1 MDNAHGTTRA
11 RPRSTSRRSATPN
24 VQKRSNQDGSTSW
37 VALVRVRPFHA
48 RSRSFPDR
56 ATAIRWADDEK
67 RKLIA
72 EREAAA
78 DARADLTSLTV
89 AQLAKAYL
97 EDPETIALLSYKDSC
112 ARLAWWVNEL
122 GEKRIRE
129 LGVVTLREARD
140 RLARTGI
147 TPATTNRYL
156 AALRSAWNWGRAAGY
171 LSANQVWPPRLL
183 LTEAKGRTRHLS
195 DEELANL
202 LSVAKAHGAT
212 LHAAII
218 VSIACGLRKG
228 ELLRLRWNHVDFD
241 SSSLRILSEAQ
252 ENRQRDSKN
261 GEARGVHLPAS
272 AAAALRTLKRSTI
285 IAPAV
290 FITEDGQPANQDWIE
305 RHWRK
310 IRTAAGLAGFRWHD
324 LRHSCASFLAASG
337 ASLLEIG
344 SVLGHKSAATTKRYA
359 HLVDA
364 RAVTGHAALDAMLTG
379 K

>member
-1 MDNAHGTTRA
+1 
-11 RPRSTSRRSATPN
+11 
-24 VQKRSNQDGSTSW
+24 V
-37 VALVRVRPFHA
+37 
-48 RSRSFPDR
+48 
-56 ATAIRWADDEK
+56 
-67 RKLIA
+67 
-72 EREAAA
+72 
-78 DARADLTSLTV
+78 
-89 AQLAKAYL
+89 
-97 EDPETIALLSYKDSC
+97 
-112 ARLAWWVNEL
+112 
-122 GEKRIRE
+122 
-129 LGVVTLREARD
+129 
-140 RLARTGI
+140 
-147 TPATTNRYL
+147 NRYL

-171 LSANQVWPPRLL
+171 LSTNQAWPPRLL

-202 LSVAKAHGAT
+202 LGAAKTHGAT
-212 LHAAII
+212 MHAAIL

-241 SSSLRILSEAQ
+241 SSSLRILSEGQ
-252 ENRQRDSKN
+252 PDRERDSK
-261 GEARGVHLPAS
+261 GGDARGVHLPAS

-285 IAPAV
+285 VAPAV
-290 FITEDGQPANQDWIE
+290 FITEGGKPANQDWIE

-310 IRTAAGLAGFRWHD
+310 IRTASGLEGFRWHD

>member
-1 MDNAHGTTRA
+1 VDDAHGTTLDRS
-11 RPRSTSRRSATPN
+11 RSTARRAAPN

-48 RSRSFPDR
+48 RSRSFSDR
-56 ATAIRWADDEK
+56 TTAVRWADEEK
-67 RKLIA
+67 RKLKA
-72 EREAAA
+72 ERERAA

-97 EDPETIALLSYKDSC
+97 EDPETLLLASYKDSC

-140 RLARTGI
+140 KLARTEI
-147 TPATTNRYL
+147 TPATINRYL
-156 AALRSAWNWGRAAGY
+156 SALRSAWNWGRTSGY

-195 DEELANL
+195 DEELTKL
-202 LSVAKAHGAT
+202 LETARAYSPT
-212 LHAAII
+212 MDAAVT

-241 SSSLRILSEAQ
+241 SASLRVLV
-252 ENRQRDSKN
+252 SKN
-261 GEARGVHLPAS
+261 GESRGVHLPAS
-272 AAAALRTLKRSTI
+272 AAATLRALKRGTV

-290 FITEDGQPANQDWIE
+290 FITEKGEPAGQDWIE
-305 RHWRK
+305 RHWRR
-310 IRTAAGLAGFRWHD
+310 IRKTSGLEGFRWHD

-344 SVLGHKSAATTKRYA
+344 SVLGHKSPITTKRYS
-359 HLVDA
+359 HLVDT
-364 RAVTGHAALDAMLTG
+364 RPVTGHAALDAKLSG